1 MLLSASS
8 VQAAMKKLL
17 ELDLITQD
25 AGFYTIPDRFLLLY
39 IGRLVGMVS
48 CLCFEYHSTS
58 KEA

>member
-25 AGFYTIPDRFLLLY
+25 AGFYTIPDLY
-39 IGRLVGMVS
+39 IGRLVGNGE
-48 CLCFEYHSTS
+48 LPLF
-58 KEA
+58 

>member
-39 IGRLVGMVS
+39 IGRLVGNGE
-48 CLCFEYHSTS
+48 LPFFEYHSTS